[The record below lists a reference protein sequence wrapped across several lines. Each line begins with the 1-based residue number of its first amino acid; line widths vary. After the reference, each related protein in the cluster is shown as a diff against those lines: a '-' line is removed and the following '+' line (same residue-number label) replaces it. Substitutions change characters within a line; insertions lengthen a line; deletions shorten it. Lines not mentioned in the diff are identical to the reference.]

1 MNLLKLYNTI
11 SNTNTN
17 TNTYIKT
24 ITDANLIVNNLKE
37 ELILYA

>member
-1 MNLLKLYNTI
+1 MFNLKIKIYI